1 MKNNNRKAFA
11 STTVVAVAL
20 PLRKEKTMTVKEIAS
35 AIGIAESTV
44 RNKAAELF
52 PDCVKN
58 GIATRLNEQQVT
70 FLKKNLTPRTLTLKS
85 KVESSVTNLEMLGNI
100 QRDLQWLISYNA
112 ELQSQ
117 NEKLKIE
124 LDESKEWYS
133 IKRME
138 KLNPGKHFRYQLL
151 KNESRKLGFEAR
163 KVFDQNYGEVNAYHR
178 DVWESLYF
186 DTIEYGD

>member
-1 MKNNNRKAFA
+1 MKNNNRKALA
-11 STTVVAVAL
+11 STTIVEVAL

-58 GIATRLNEQQVT
+58 GVATRLNEQQVT

-100 QRDLQWLISYNA
+100 QRDLQWLMSYNA

-117 NEKLKIE
+117 NENLKIE
-124 LDESKEWYS
+124 LNESKERYS

-138 KLNPGKHFRYQLL
+138 KLNPGKHFKYSLL
-151 KNESRKLGFEAR
+151 KNESRKLGFEVR

-186 DTIEYGD
+186 DTLEYGD